1 MSIVPSRMGARHT
14 AGANAV
20 PAVHVDHLCRRENGG
35 RGGKPLPFL
44 VCRERDP
51 AGRVQPGNAKE
62 PMMSEPTVERADL
75 GMAWAVKESFVQYVQ
90 SMRDGRILLREG
102 AAVTNTR
109 QFYFPFRSLDHSD
122 GHNFVLQFGGEARFL
137 AHHGLMSVS
146 ICNPKII
153 VGPDGACLSI
163 EQGNEIVHLAHLDLP
178 AVSVEDGINMWANV
192 PVALTSA
199 GAAVFADSYS
209 AGETLAPLTMRAPSF
224 VEVS

>member
-1 MSIVPSRMGARHT
+1 MVEYEESVSHSQ
-14 AGANAV
+14 
-20 PAVHVDHLCRRENGG
+20 
-35 RGGKPLPFL
+35 FL
-44 VCRERDP
+44 VSREPDP
-51 AGRVQPGNAKE
+51 TGRVQPGNEKE
-62 PMMSEPTVERADL
+62 PMMSELTVERADL

-90 SMRDGRILLREG
+90 SMPDGRILLREG

-109 QFYFPFRSLDHSD
+109 QFYFPFRSLDQSD
-122 GHNFVLQFGGEARFL
+122 GNKVVLQFGGEARFL

-146 ICNPKII
+146 ICNPKIK

-163 EQGNEIVHLAHLDLP
+163 EQGNEIVHLAHLNWP
-178 AVSVEDGINMWANV
+178 AVSVEEGTNMWANV

-209 AGETLAPLTMRAPSF
+209 AGETLALLTVRAPSF

>member
-1 MSIVPSRMGARHT
+1 
-14 AGANAV
+14 
-20 PAVHVDHLCRRENGG
+20 
-35 RGGKPLPFL
+35 
-44 VCRERDP
+44 
-51 AGRVQPGNAKE
+51 
-62 PMMSEPTVERADL
+62 MSELTVESADL

-90 SMRDGRILLREG
+90 SMPDGRILLREG

-109 QFYFPFRSLDHSD
+109 QFYFPFRSLDQSD
-122 GHNFVLQFGGEARFL
+122 GNFVLQFGGEARFL

-146 ICNPKII
+146 ICNPKIN

-163 EQGNEIVHLAHLDLP
+163 EQGNEIVHLAHLNLP
-178 AVSVEDGINMWANV
+178 AVSVEEGINMWANV

-209 AGETLAPLTMRAPSF
+209 AGETLAPLTVRAPSF

>member
-1 MSIVPSRMGARHT
+1 MVEYEESVSHSHFCCVGSGST
-14 AGANAV
+14 T
-20 PAVHVDHLCRRENGG
+20 
-35 RGGKPLPFL
+35 
-44 VCRERDP
+44 
-51 AGRVQPGNAKE
+51 GRVQPGNEKE
-62 PMMSEPTVERADL
+62 PLMSEPTVERADL

-90 SMRDGRILLREG
+90 SMRDGRILVREG